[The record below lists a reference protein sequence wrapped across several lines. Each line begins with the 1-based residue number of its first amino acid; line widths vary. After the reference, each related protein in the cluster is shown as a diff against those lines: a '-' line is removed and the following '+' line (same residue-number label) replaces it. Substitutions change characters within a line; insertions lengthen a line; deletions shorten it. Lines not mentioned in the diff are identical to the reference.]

1 MTINATFNDYEDMLD
16 FAKKLTAGGQV
27 QPTEKTAVKEE
38 KPVKKAKPVA
48 EPEKEPEV
56 KPEEVPAVEE
66 SQEVQYTLEDVRA
79 ALGVLQKA
87 GKKEQVKEL
96 LQSFGAAKLP
106 EVDPADYPAL
116 MQKAGELNA

>member
-1 MTINATFNDYEDMLD
+1 MTINATFEGYEDMLD
-16 FAKKLTAGGQV
+16 FAKKLTAGCQA
-27 QPTEKTAVKEE
+27 QIPEKTVVKEE
-38 KPVKKAKPVA
+38 KPVKKTKPAA

-56 KPEEVPAVEE
+56 KTEEAPAVEE
-66 SQEVQYTLEDVRA
+66 SQYTLEDVRA
-79 ALGVLQKA
+79 ALGALQKA

-116 MQKAGELNA
+116 MKKAGELDA

>member
-1 MTINATFNDYEDMLD
+1 MNEIVIRIEGLEELTKALQALAT
-16 FAKKLTAGGQV
+16 GSG
-27 QPTEKTAVKEE
+27 
-38 KPVKKAKPVA
+38 A

-56 KPEEVPAVEE
+56 KAEESPAVEE
-66 SQEVQYTLEDVRA
+66 SGEVQYTLEDVRA
-79 ALGVLQKA
+79 ALGALQKA

-116 MQKAGELNA
+116 MQKAGELDA